1 MVEYELRIYDIQ
13 QDYWD
18 EPMNKQ
24 ELVEALADDNM
35 EVWLYRHTDSHGL
48 TDTAEVKDYKL
59 PEEGYKVP
67 RDFTRCSKKFE
78 PAHNNPESLAL

>member
-1 MVEYELRIYDIQ
+1 MVEYEFRIYDIQ

-59 PEEGYKVP
+59 PEYMPEEGHKVP
-67 RDFTRCSKKFE
+67 KRFHQMLEKIRAS
-78 PAHNNPESLAL
+78 AQ